1 MPMTRN
7 YTTLLLYILLSI
19 LLLVL
24 PLSNVAYAQSTTPG
38 GPGPLEGFVD
48 RIEDAIDDFQEKI
61 MDAFDELCTTSIA
74 MVPGQVLF
82 CPIGSEAGTLLRVS
96 WIH

>member
-24 PLSNVAYAQSTTPG
+24 PLSNVAYAQSETIP
-38 GPGPLEGFVD
+38 GPGPIDELIENIEEAIDKVQEQIREAFDDFCESLSKGSPGERIICPLIIRDRVD
-48 RIEDAIDDFQEKI
+48 R
-61 MDAFDELCTTSIA
+61 
-74 MVPGQVLF
+74 
-82 CPIGSEAGTLLRVS
+82 
-96 WIH
+96 

>member
-24 PLSNVAYAQSTTPG
+24 PLSNVAYAQSETI
-38 GPGPLEGFVD
+38 PGP
-48 RIEDAIDDFQEKI
+48 I
-61 MDAFDELCTTSIA
+61 DELIENIEKAIA
-74 MVPGQVLF
+74 EVQKEIKEAFAEFCESLSEGSPGERII
-82 CPIGSEAGTLLRVS
+82 CPLILTGRVER
-96 WIH
+96 

>member
-24 PLSNVAYAQSTTPG
+24 PLSNVAFAQSETI
-38 GPGPLEGFVD
+38 PGPIDELIASIEEAIDKVQEQIREAYDDFCSSLSKGSPGERIMCPLILTGRVD
-48 RIEDAIDDFQEKI
+48 R
-61 MDAFDELCTTSIA
+61 
-74 MVPGQVLF
+74 
-82 CPIGSEAGTLLRVS
+82 
-96 WIH
+96 